1 MNLENM
7 TPQQL
12 RKMADELEAQIA
24 QKPVAKQPS
33 EIDVNK
39 FIKFAEGV
47 REAAF
52 KGPYDEDSGHWAF
65 ELVMEEVFGKDFF
78 KWFNKTQEKY

>member
-52 KGPYDEDSGHWAF
+52 KGPYDEDNNHWAF
-65 ELVMEEVFGKDFF
+65 ELIMEEVFGEDFF
-78 KWFNKTQEKY
+78 TWFNKTQENC